1 MGKRVSSSILQSI
14 VSIENLIIKSVEDM
28 HVRAASVNAPQLG
41 LGFNDTIAYLIMLEN
56 QLSKIYSFDKDFDK
70 VKDISR
76 IH

>member
-1 MGKRVSSSILQSI
+1 MGKRDSSPILQSI
-14 VSIENLIIKSVEDM
+14 VSMENLTIKSVEDI
-28 HVRAASVNAPQLG
+28 HVRAASVNAAQLG

-56 QLSKIYSFDKDFDK
+56 QVSKIYSFDKDFDK